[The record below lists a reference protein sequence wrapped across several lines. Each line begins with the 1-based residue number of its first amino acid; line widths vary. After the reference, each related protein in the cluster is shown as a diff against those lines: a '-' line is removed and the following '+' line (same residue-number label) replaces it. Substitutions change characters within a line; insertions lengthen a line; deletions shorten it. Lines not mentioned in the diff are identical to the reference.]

1 MSFSLERLVFF
12 SDAVFAIAITLL
24 AIEIRLPEGA
34 GDGDLNAAIADL
46 APMVFSYFLSFSVI
60 GLSWLAHWRRYD
72 LIERADERLAMINL
86 AQLAF
91 IALIPFPT
99 ALLGHYGDQAGPVI
113 LYAVIVACAGL
124 LGTLTWIYADR
135 NGMMRP
141 GTTRE
146 TVRLA
151 TIRGLLLPLVFL
163 SSLPLLLLHPYAV
176 EAAWV
181 LFFPL
186 QALVDPATA
195 GGAPCR
201 RAGRNGRGD
210 LTCTCV
216 ACERH
221 RRQDAWLTALPA
233 GRVKRRSWPSDGA
246 DRRLTLAT

>member
-1 MSFSLERLVFF
+1 MPFSLERLVFF

-24 AIEIRLPEGA
+24 AIEIRLPERA

-46 APMVFSYFLSFSVI
+46 APVVFSYFLSFSVI

-99 ALLGHYGDQAGPVI
+99 ALLGQYGNQPGPVI

-124 LGTLTWIYADR
+124 LGTLTWVYADR
-135 NGMMRP
+135 NGLIRS

-163 SSLPLLLLHPYAV
+163 ASLPLLVVHPYAV

-186 QALVDPATA
+186 QAFVIRRE
-195 GGAPCR
+195 R
-201 RAGRNGRGD
+201 RAHHRKGD
-210 LTCTCV
+210 ALVVDGV
-216 ACERH
+216 A
-221 RRQDAWLTALPA
+221 PA
-233 GRVKRRSWPSDGA
+233 EQE
-246 DRRLTLAT
+246 T

>member
-1 MSFSLERLVFF
+1 MRATISPNLRRGDWLTASWTSRYPHAAMEPRPGPEQEHVSFSLERLVFF

-186 QALVDPATA
+186 QALVI
-195 GGAPCR
+195 
-201 RAGRNGRGD
+201 
-210 LTCTCV
+210 
-216 ACERH
+216 
-221 RRQDAWLTALPA
+221 RRQRGAH
-233 GRVKRRSWPSDGA
+233 RVAAQAETDEE
-246 DRRLTLAT
+246 T